1 MNTKTDEGKRMEG
14 NLTKGPILKTLT
26 KLAIPI
32 MASSFLGTLYNITDM
47 AWIGLLGSKAVA
59 GVGVG
64 GMFTWLSQGLAAM
77 ARTGGQ
83 VQVAQCIGRGERDRA
98 HGFAQ
103 AAVQLA
109 TLMGMAY
116 AVISLVFTRQM
127 VAFFQLTDPEAQTA
141 ALSYTKIACGLIVF
155 SFLTLTMTGLYTAQ
169 GDSKTPFLANLI
181 GLVTNMILD
190 PVLILG
196 PGPFPKLGVVGAA
209 IATVTAQAIVMMMMI
224 LGVIIQKKENVLKG
238 IRLTA
243 KIPKEYLG
251 GLCRIGIPTAIQGM
265 AYCAIS
271 MVLTRMV
278 SAYGAEAVAT
288 QRVGGQIESIS
299 WNTADGFAAALNA
312 FIAQNY
318 GAGKMERVRKGY
330 RASLWTVGI
339 WGLLISF
346 VFICF
351 PQAIADIFFHEP
363 KAVATAVGYL
373 VIIGFSEAFMCVELT
388 TVGALSGLGRTRLCS
403 IISITFT
410 SARIP
415 LAIILGGLIGL
426 SGIWWALSIT
436 SIIKGIIF
444 TCTFLWIT
452 RKRQVCK
459 TGNGI

>member
-1 MNTKTDEGKRMEG
+1 MEG

-77 ARTGGQ
+77 ARMGGQ

-116 AVISLVFTRQM
+116 AVISLLFTRQM

-181 GLVTNMILD
+181 GLITNMILD

-209 IATVTAQAIVMMMMI
+209 IATVTAQAIVMTIMI

-318 GAGKMERVRKGY
+318 GAGKMDRVRKGY

-426 SGIWWALSIT
+426 SGIWWALSVT

-452 RKRQVCK
+452 RKR
-459 TGNGI
+459 G

>member
-1 MNTKTDEGKRMEG
+1 MEG

-77 ARTGGQ
+77 ARMGGQ

-116 AVISLVFTRQM
+116 AVISLLFARQM
-127 VAFFQLTDPEAQTA
+127 VAFFQLTDLEAQTA

-403 IISITFT
+403 IISIAFT

-452 RKRQVCK
+452 RKR
-459 TGNGI
+459 G

>member
-1 MNTKTDEGKRMEG
+1 MEG

-77 ARTGGQ
+77 ARMGGQ

-116 AVISLVFTRQM
+116 AVISLLFTRQM
-127 VAFFQLTDPEAQTA
+127 VAFFQLTDLEAQTA

-209 IATVTAQAIVMMMMI
+209 IATVTAQAIVMTMMI

-318 GAGKMERVRKGY
+318 GAGKMDRVRKGY

-426 SGIWWALSIT
+426 SGIWWALSVT

-452 RKRQVCK
+452 RKR
-459 TGNGI
+459 G

>member
-1 MNTKTDEGKRMEG
+1 MEG

-77 ARTGGQ
+77 ARMGGQ

-109 TLMGMAY
+109 ALMGMAY

-209 IATVTAQAIVMMMMI
+209 IATVTAQAIVMTMMI

-238 IRLTA
+238 IHLTA
-243 KIPKEYLG
+243 KIPREYLG

-265 AYCAIS
+265 AYCTIS

-318 GAGKMERVRKGY
+318 GAGKMDRVRKGY

-403 IISITFT
+403 IISIAFT

-452 RKRQVCK
+452 RKR
-459 TGNGI
+459 G